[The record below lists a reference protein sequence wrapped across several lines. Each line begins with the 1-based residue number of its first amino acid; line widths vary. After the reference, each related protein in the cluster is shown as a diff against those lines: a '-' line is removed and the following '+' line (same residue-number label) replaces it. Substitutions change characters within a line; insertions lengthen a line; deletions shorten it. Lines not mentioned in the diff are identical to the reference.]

1 MVGFLKGIRK
11 MAEIFSKG
19 SGPSWQEVTPGKL
32 AENGNGSGSDYKLW
46 QTYFSVILNAVK
58 DL

>member
-19 SGPSWQEVTPGKL
+19 SGAAWQDMTPGKL
-32 AENGNGSGSDYKLW
+32 AENGNGSGSRYKLW
-46 QTYFSVILNAVK
+46 QTFFLSS
-58 DL
+58 